1 MTPTMEIAGRKIGAG
16 HPTWICAEYG
26 ISWNGDFDIAK
37 RLVEAAAD
45 AGCDAVKGQKRDV
58 ENYWTPAE
66 MAASRPGPWGN
77 SFGDLKRL
85 LEMTPAQCREVRDL
99 TKSHGMTWSASPWD
113 LESVA
118 VLAEMGVDW
127 IKLASASITDLE
139 LVGEAAS
146 VGCPVIMSTGMSTT
160 AEIDAAVEVAS
171 TRAPSLALLH
181 TCSAYPSAIADLH
194 LERISWLQSRYPGCV
209 VGYSGHE
216 SGVLPSVEAVRLG
229 ASIVERHVTLDRT
242 MWGSDQAASLEPT
255 GLRILVRAIR
265 ELESFD
271 ADTRAEPWSAVDAV
285 TVAEVA
291 EVIRK
296 GARNRGVAEA
306 SRGTGGPRSV
316 LAVEEPVRRK
326 LRRVG

>member
-1 MTPTMEIAGRKIGAG
+1 MTPTMEIAGRRIGPG
-16 HPTWICAEYG
+16 HPAFVIAEAG
-26 ISWNGDFDIAK
+26 INHNGSTATLGAII
-37 RLVEAAAD
+37 RAAAD
-45 AGCDAVKGQKRDV
+45 AGCEAVKGQKRTIEAV
-58 ENYWTPAE
+58 YTPAE
-66 MAASRPGPWGN
+66 LAQPRKGPWGETN
-77 SFGDLKRL
+77 GDLKRL
-85 LEMTPAQCREVRDL
+85 LELDAVAHAGAQAL
-99 TKSHGMTWSASPWD
+99 AGSLGLTWSCSPWD
-113 LESVA
+113 LDSVA
-118 VLAEMGVDW
+118 FLADQGVPW
-127 IKLASASITDLE
+127 VKLASASITDLE
-139 LVGEAAS
+139 LVGECAS
-146 VGCPVIMSTGMSTT
+146 IGVPVIMSTGMSTT

-194 LERISWLQSRYPGCV
+194 LERIAWLRSRYPGCV
-209 VGYSGHE
+209 TGYSGHE

-229 ASIVERHVTLDRT
+229 ASIIERHVTLDRT

-271 ADTRAEPWSAVDAV
+271 AETRAEPWSAVDAV